1 MKKLTDLSILAVI
14 GIALMFT
21 GCATAARAQTSLTTA
36 TVSASTDT
44 TTSAP
49 ASNPSFNAACL
60 SPTGNLMADFQRCLV
75 FVQADIQVALDDAT
89 AAKDDVGVQCHQ
101 AGLALVSVLTASQP
115 KVVGLVSGAE
125 ALRVANRSA
134 INNLPLWYAVKDK
147 CAAVYNPAQ
156 VFRPLTAGLGV
167 ALP

>member
-1 MKKLTDLSILAVI
+1 MKKLTDLSILAII
-14 GIALMFT
+14 GIALMLT
-21 GCATAARAQTSLTTA
+21 GCATNLRAQAAS
-36 TVSASTDT
+36 SATDT
-44 TTSAP
+44 TAP
-49 ASNPSFNAACL
+49 AAAPTSNPDFAAACL
-60 SPTGNLMADFQRCLV
+60 SPTGNLMADFQRCLT

-101 AGLALVSVLTASQP
+101 AGLALVSVLTSAQP